1 MMPSRY
7 IPVFC
12 ALFMALIS
20 CTENVNEGTIWDD
33 PHFIRLTARN
43 QPLSNNDD
51 LTTQWALTDKI
62 AVLDRNAQAV
72 SLMTNDTEEEIFYS
86 YEWTGKDPVYAV
98 CPYSKDVTFTQRV
111 IRNLNVPSSQQL
123 ISKKCSPVAS
133 VGCVTGNRTS
143 YNVSPMRN
151 IMAYVKFSLSSS
163 IIKSVTFEAV
173 GGEIMAG
180 EVDVD
185 YDALLAGES
194 FWSLSEGKQGVSSV
208 TVLPSENSA
217 EEETGCMKAGTY
229 YMALLPQNYAEGI
242 KVTLVSDMF
251 SEPLIKVYS
260 PEGGMSVGVNSMT
273 EIDTDALDTTLP
285 HTMEVIFDF
294 ENGWPFEQEVLSS
307 DQQTQSDGRYT
318 GETYTYLYTYQAGG
332 VDYEEP
338 MSFFVRGNK
347 SPYKYVAGSHFEPGS
362 NSARI
367 TLPAV
372 KGRRIS
378 SVTLIDGEGKV
389 NDQIYK
395 FQNMSWDDVELAAMK
410 VNTAYYM
417 LFSSGAKAKKIT
429 IQYSKI

>member
-1 MMPSRY
+1 M
-7 IPVFC
+7 
-12 ALFMALIS
+12 
-20 CTENVNEGTIWDD
+20 
-33 PHFIRLTARN
+33 
-43 QPLSNNDD
+43 
-51 LTTQWALTDKI
+51 
-62 AVLDRNAQAV
+62 
-72 SLMTNDTEEEIFYS
+72 
-86 YEWTGKDPVYAV
+86 
-98 CPYSKDVTFTQRV
+98 
-111 IRNLNVPSSQQL
+111 
-123 ISKKCSPVAS
+123 
-133 VGCVTGNRTS
+133 
-143 YNVSPMRN
+143 
-151 IMAYVKFSLSSS
+151 
-163 IIKSVTFEAV
+163 TFEAV

-260 PEGGMSVGVNSMT
+260 PEGGISAGVNSMT

-417 LFSSGAKAKKIT
+417 IFSSGAKAKKIT